1 MPDKFALLSPV
12 APPSW
17 SGQAI
22 VIGRVLRGLD
32 PGSYCIITRQGP
44 DAAEDFTG
52 RLPGAYEYLPPDLA
66 ITGPGL
72 GQRQRRARVW
82 ANVLRQGMRIRGML
96 RKHGC
101 SAVVAATADLSMLP
115 AAYLAARLSRAR
127 FYAYLFDDYTYQ
139 WPDPLMRS
147 MAQRFERHIF
157 PRAAG
162 LIAPNEFLAREIEN
176 RHGLTPGLVRN
187 PCEGLPPVEAVRG
200 EEDEVAIVFTGAIYH
215 VNFGAFRNLLEGM
228 ARPGMERARLHLYT
242 AIEPG
247 VLQQEG
253 IWGGQV
259 VYHGHVPPEKVAG
272 VQARADVLFL
282 PFALDMLPEIVKTS
296 CPGKLAD
303 YLASGTPILSQASK
317 ESFVYWYL
325 REHDCG
331 LVVDQDDPGALAG
344 AVQRLGSDPEL
355 RERLGANARGRAEAD
370 FSPVKAQADFL
381 RILGGAA

>member
-44 DAAEDFTG
+44 DASEDFTG

-72 GQRQRRARVW
+72 GPGQRRARVW

-101 SAVVAATADLSMLP
+101 KAVVAATADLSMLP

-139 WPDPLMRS
+139 WPDPLMRG

-157 PRAAG
+157 PRATG
-162 LIAPNEFLAREIEN
+162 LIAPNEFLAREIQA

-187 PCEGLPPVEAVRG
+187 PCEGLPPVEAARG
-200 EEDEVAIVFTGAIYH
+200 QGDEVAIVFTGAIYH

-228 ARPGMERARLHLYT
+228 ARPGMERVRLHLYT
-242 AIEPG
+242 AIEPE
-247 VLQQEG
+247 VLRQEG

-296 CPGKLAD
+296 CPG
-303 YLASGTPILSQASK
+303 LS
-317 ESFVYWYL
+317 L
-325 REHDCG
+325 IH
-331 LVVDQDDPGALAG
+331 
-344 AVQRLGSDPEL
+344 
-355 RERLGANARGRAEAD
+355 
-370 FSPVKAQADFL
+370 
-381 RILGGAA
+381 I